1 MCSDR
6 IYHGKLQNE
15 DYYNVNILID
25 ACNKLNDD
33 AIKEIHTN
41 MSHDIVDAIIFHLNR
56 SYYGDKFIIK
66 QQPTEIIPSDSV
78 SVANLIFSKINQK
91 VMKNIIISFSFVSLL
106 WDDIS
111 KTIYITNLML
121 LYGYNENTLDMVEL
135 LNNCVRRYSKTVF
148 EYSRTRREP
157 VYLKTVLPFS
167 NSDAHNYDC
176 AIAYLSG
183 PECTTYL
190 CDISLAPFY
199 NKMKITRNITVD
211 WYNEHG
217 LRFGRRNNDMLFN
230 LGINASNTCE
240 WTRHVDGL
248 VHRWLI

>member
-135 LNNCVRRYSKTVF
+135 LNN
-148 EYSRTRREP
+148 
-157 VYLKTVLPFS
+157 
-167 NSDAHNYDC
+167 YDC

>member
-33 AIKEIHTN
+33 EIKEIHTN

-78 SVANLIFSKINQK
+78 SVANLIFSKINKK
-91 VMKNIIISFSFVSLL
+91 VMKNIIISFSFVFLL
-106 WDDIS
+106 WNDIS
-111 KTIYITNLML
+111 KTIYITNLLL

-135 LNNCVRRYSKTVF
+135 LN
-148 EYSRTRREP
+148 
-157 VYLKTVLPFS
+157 
-167 NSDAHNYDC
+167 NYDC

-217 LRFGRRNNDMLFN
+217 LRFGRKNNDMLFN